1 MICSDFLISVLPE
14 TVIPLIAIFS
24 PVICSVLIVMFK
36 NHPNLR
42 EGWTII
48 TSVIC
53 CVSILS
59 LIPFILKDGTISLSL
74 FTIFPGIDYAYHVD
88 AFGLI
93 FALTSSL
100 LWIIVSFYSIGYMRS
115 LNEHNQTRFYFFFA
129 LAMFSTIG
137 VAFSRNLVTMYIHY
151 ELLSL
156 FTYPLVAHEETREAL
171 SAGRKYLVY
180 MITSGCFLLAATLVT
195 YWLTGTT
202 DFTYSGII
210 TINSASKIVLQSL
223 FVIFIL
229 GFMKAAYMPFHSWLP
244 TAMVAP
250 TPVSALLHAVAVV
263 KAGVFGIIRVV
274 CYIYGIN
281 LIQELG
287 LGVILACFI
296 SFTVIV
302 ANLFAIRED
311 NLKKRLAYSTIN
323 QLAFI
328 ILGASL
334 LSPLSLKGSMIHIFF
349 HAFMKITLFMCAGTI
364 TAITGMKYI
373 SEMKGIGKALPIT
386 SISFIIGALGMCGL
400 PPAAGFI
407 SKWFIGLGAIDSG
420 YTIFLFVILIASLLD
435 AVYFFPIIWTILFD
449 ELDKG
454 NFDKIKTKIKDNKI
468 SVTLMVLPLLITA
481 IASVLFFIFPDTL
494 GVLNLADI
502 AVNNLFCIYGG

>member
-1 MICSDFLISVLPE
+1 
-14 TVIPLIAIFS
+14 
-24 PVICSVLIVMFK
+24 
-36 NHPNLR
+36 
-42 EGWTII
+42 
-48 TSVIC
+48 
-53 CVSILS
+53 
-59 LIPFILKDGTISLSL
+59 
-74 FTIFPGIDYAYHVD
+74 
-88 AFGLI
+88 
-93 FALTSSL
+93 
-100 LWIIVSFYSIGYMRS
+100 
-115 LNEHNQTRFYFFFA
+115 
-129 LAMFSTIG
+129 
-137 VAFSRNLVTMYIHY
+137 
-151 ELLSL
+151 
-156 FTYPLVAHEETREAL
+156 
-171 SAGRKYLVY
+171 
-180 MITSGCFLLAATLVT
+180 
-195 YWLTGTT
+195 
-202 DFTYSGII
+202 
-210 TINSASKIVLQSL
+210 
-223 FVIFIL
+223 
-229 GFMKAAYMPFHSWLP
+229 MKAAYMPFHSWLP

-373 SEMKGIGKALPIT
+373 SEMKGIGKAMPIT

>member
-1 MICSDFLISVLPE
+1 MISVLSISE
-14 TVIPLIAIFS
+14 TVLPLIAVFS
-24 PVICSVLIVMFK
+24 PIICSILILVFR
-36 NHPNLR
+36 NHPNIR
-42 EGWTII
+42 ESWTII
-48 TSVIC
+48 TSIIC
-53 CVSILS
+53 CLSILS
-59 LIPFILKDGTISLSL
+59 LIPVVLKDGSIDLIL
-74 FTIFPGIDYAYHVD
+74 FTIFSGIDYAYNVD

-100 LWIIVSFYSIGYMRS
+100 LWILVSFYSIGYMRS
-115 LNEHNQTRFYFFFA
+115 LNEHNQTRYYFFFA

-137 VAFSRNLVTMYIHY
+137 VAFSKNLVTMYLHY

-180 MITSGCFLLAATLVT
+180 MITSGCFLLAATLIT

-202 DFTYSGII
+202 DFTYNGII
-210 TINSASKIVLQSL
+210 SVSSASKLVLQSL
-223 FVIFIL
+223 FLIFIL

-274 CYIYGIN
+274 CYIYGVSMVK
-281 LIQELG
+281 ELG

-328 ILGASL
+328 ILGVSL
-334 LSPLSLKGSMIHIFF
+334 LSPLSLKGSMFHIFF

-364 TAITGMKYI
+364 MAVTGMKYI
-373 SEMKGIGKALPIT
+373 SEIRGIGKAMPIT
-386 SISFIIGALGMCGL
+386 SISFTIGALGMCGL
-400 PPAAGFI
+400 PPVAGFI
-407 SKWFIGLGAIDSG
+407 SKWLIGLGAIDSG

-454 NFDKIKTKIKDNKI
+454 NFDKIKTKIKDDKV
-468 SVTLMVLPLLITA
+468 SVVLMVLPLFITA
-481 IASVLFFIFPDTL
+481 ISSILFFIFPGTL
-494 GVLNLADI
+494 GVLNLVDI
-502 AVNNLFCIYGG
+502 AVTNLFGG

>member
-1 MICSDFLISVLPE
+1 MISVLSISE
-14 TVIPLIAIFS
+14 TVLPLIAVFS
-24 PVICSVLIVMFK
+24 PIICSILILVFR
-36 NHPNLR
+36 NHPNIR
-42 EGWTII
+42 ESWTII
-48 TSVIC
+48 TSIIC
-53 CVSILS
+53 CLSILS
-59 LIPFILKDGTISLSL
+59 LIPVVLKDGSIDLIL
-74 FTIFPGIDYAYHVD
+74 FTIFSGIDYAYHVD

-100 LWIIVSFYSIGYMRS
+100 LWILVSFYSIGYMRS
-115 LNEHNQTRFYFFFA
+115 LNEHNQTRYYFFFA

-137 VAFSRNLVTMYIHY
+137 VAFSKNLVTMYIHY

-171 SAGRKYLVY
+171 SAGRRYLVY
-180 MITSGCFLLAATLVT
+180 MIVSGCFLLAATLIT

-202 DFTYSGII
+202 DFTYNGII
-210 TINSASKIVLQSL
+210 SVSSASKLVLQSL
-223 FVIFIL
+223 FLIFIL

-274 CYIYGIN
+274 CYIYGVSMVK
-281 LIQELG
+281 ELG

-328 ILGASL
+328 ILGVSL
-334 LSPLSLKGSMIHIFF
+334 LSPLSLKGSMFHIFF

-364 TAITGMKYI
+364 MAVTGMKYI
-373 SEMKGIGKALPIT
+373 SEMRGIGKAMPIT
-386 SISFIIGALGMCGL
+386 SISFTIGALGMCGL
-400 PPAAGFI
+400 PPVAGFI
-407 SKWFIGLGAIDSG
+407 SKWLIGLGAIDSG

-454 NFDKIKTKIKDNKI
+454 NFDKIKTKIKDDKV
-468 SVTLMVLPLLITA
+468 SVVLMVLPLFITA
-481 IASVLFFIFPDTL
+481 ISSILFFIFPGTL
-494 GVLNLADI
+494 GVLNLVDI
-502 AVNNLFCIYGG
+502 AVTNLFGG